1 MRMKALLNEVI
12 TWKNAERIP
21 VPSSPDSK
29 SRLKG
34 CIFKNELSN
43 KVGGMD
49 YVLVLNW
56 AII

>member
-12 TWKNAERIP
+12 TWKNAESIP
-21 VPSSPDSK
+21 VASSPDSK

-43 KVGGMD
+43 KVDGMD